1 MATRSLLGENDSATS
16 TEALFTQLASILRE
30 KIYSHEWQSGSRIPS
45 EHDLM
50 REFGLSRGTVRR
62 AIGVLIEEGR
72 LVQRRGKG
80 TFVTGPGISHPAGVR
95 PISFAESLR
104 RQGKDFVTHV
114 LTKEVTAAPE
124 SVANALDIKV
134 GDPVMY
140 MRRVR
145 TVEGVPVICQE
156 SWTNL
161 SECKGIEDMDFTQVS
176 LFDAVERTSK
186 RKVKY
191 SVMKYEALV
200 AGHEHGALLR
210 CDENT
215 AVLHLEQVIHLEDDA
230 KIEWSVTWLTPGQSI
245 VGTAYQP
252 ES

>member
-1 MATRSLLGENDSATS
+1 MATRSLLGDSDSDRS

-50 REFGLSRGTVRR
+50 REFKLSRGTVRR

-72 LVQRRGKG
+72 LIQLRGKG
-80 TFVTGPGISHPAGVR
+80 TFVAGPGISHPAGVR

-104 RQGKDFVTHV
+104 RQGKNFVTHV
-114 LTKEVTAAPE
+114 LIKEVTPAPE
-124 SVANALDIKV
+124 SVANALDIKL

-145 TVEGVPVICQE
+145 TVEDIPVICQE

-161 SECKGIEDMDFTQVS
+161 RECNGIEDIDFTKVS
-176 LFDAVERTSK
+176 LFDAVEKSSK
-186 RKVKY
+186 RRVKY
-191 SVMKYEALV
+191 SEMKYEALV
-200 AGHEHGALLR
+200 AGHEHGILLG

-215 AVLHLEQVIHLEDDA
+215 AVLHLEQIIHLEDDS

-245 VGTAYQP
+245 VGTAYQI

>member
-1 MATRSLLGENDSATS
+1 MFITCPLISCLAGAYITRSLLGDSDSTTS

-95 PISFAESLR
+95 PISAESLR

-114 LTKEVTAAPE
+114 LAKQVVSAPE
-124 SVANALDIKV
+124 NVANVLDIKV
-134 GDPVMY
+134 GSPVMY

-145 TVEGVPVICQE
+145 TVEGIPVICQE

-161 SECKGIEDMDFTQVS
+161 KECK
-176 LFDAVERTSK
+176 R
-186 RKVKY
+186 
-191 SVMKYEALV
+191 
-200 AGHEHGALLR
+200 H
-210 CDENT
+210 
-215 AVLHLEQVIHLEDDA
+215 
-230 KIEWSVTWLTPGQSI
+230 
-245 VGTAYQP
+245 
-252 ES
+252 